1 MRGTVMKKALGYLQK
16 VQIAVGGVFLSIF
29 LSSVVIQMG
38 CRYAGIA
45 AIWTEDVSMYAF
57 IWAAFMGAGAMVY
70 EQRHFAFTSISDM
83 MKNETAKQVLNLG
96 IALVMLV
103 FSLLMFYYG
112 CKITRQF
119 WNYRWVSIPDF
130 KRGPTWLCI
139 PVCGATSALYLI
151 GQIGEDIQN
160 LRKGGR

>member
-1 MRGTVMKKALGYLQK
+1 MYLF
-16 VQIAVGGVFLSIF
+16 G
-29 LSSVVIQMG
+29 SVVIQMG

-57 IWAAFMGAGAMVY
+57 IWAAFMGAAAMVY
-70 EQRHFAFTSISDM
+70 EKQHFAFTSVSD
-83 MKNETAKQVLNLG
+83 KLTNEKLKKILG
-96 IALVMLV
+96 IVIALIMLV
-103 FSLLMFYYG
+103 VSILMFYYG
-112 CKITRQF
+112 FRVTIQF

-151 GQIGEDIQN
+151 GQIAEDVKD
-160 LRKGGR
+160 LLKK